1 MYAILR
7 RGWAF
12 WLCICLV
19 VIFILWLFYGGKD
32 YEYIGLKPLKT
43 GVDSTKYIDPTNYNE
58 IDYDD
63 IGLSSTMSSTE
74 SFDSY
79 ASDTEDNFN
88 SNVNNVNSVKAI
100 QNNVINVIKNN
111 KNGNNAIF
119 DPNFDNFSE
128 QDHLNSLGK
137 YKHFKGKSSKGEKIC
152 KQVIEEICNKPFYTV
167 RPDFLKNPETKR
179 NLEIDC
185 YNDECRLGV
194 EYSGAQHF
202 VYPNGFHKTKE
213 EFNNQIR
220 RDMFKVEQCDRNGIY
235 LITVPYTVPHDKI
248 REYIIERLPPNYA
261 EKFK

>member
-7 RGWAF
+7 RGWSF

-43 GVDSTKYIDPTNYNE
+43 GVDSTKYIDPINYNE

-119 DPNFDNFSE
+119 DPNFDNDS
-128 QDHLNSLGK
+128 
-137 YKHFKGKSSKGEKIC
+137 
-152 KQVIEEICNKPFYTV
+152 
-167 RPDFLKNPETKR
+167 
-179 NLEIDC
+179 
-185 YNDECRLGV
+185 
-194 EYSGAQHF
+194 
-202 VYPNGFHKTKE
+202 
-213 EFNNQIR
+213 NN
-220 RDMFKVEQCDRNGIY
+220 
-235 LITVPYTVPHDKI
+235 
-248 REYIIERLPPNYA
+248 
-261 EKFK
+261 